1 MSSQMKKSPTSQP
14 VIAQPVTPP
23 APKAEM
29 HPVVKE
35 AFDLIKSRDV
45 QSIAYSGGVILQD
58 LAIRDP
64 AHWAGGAGELGNKIR
79 KEIFNDKGGLK
90 EKYVVVGNNLVNNI
104 DIKIQPAL
112 LSSLMLRV
120 AAVNVVS
127 SS

>member
-1 MSSQMKKSPTSQP
+1 MKKNPTSQP
-14 VIAQPVTPP
+14 VISRPVTPP
-23 APKAEM
+23 EPKTEM

-45 QSIAYSGGVILQD
+45 QSTAFSGGVILQD

-64 AHWAGGAGELGNKIR
+64 AHWAGGVKKLGERIR
-79 KEIFNDKGGLK
+79 KEIFTDKGDLK
-90 EKYVVVGNNLVNNI
+90 EKYVVVGNSLVNNI
-104 DIKIQPAL
+104 DIKIQPSL

-127 SS
+127 SQ